1 MLTIEEH
8 FENSH
13 RQEKFALLVS
23 ARVNDILAGTASPLS
38 FQPDENGK
46 YIPAQETLMFADLVA
61 KAVCAHLNRGEEIS
75 E

>member
-8 FENSH
+8 FENSN

-23 ARVNDILAGTASPLS
+23 ARVNDILAGNASTLS
-38 FQPDENGK
+38 FKPDGNGK
-46 YIPAQETLMFADLVA
+46 YIPAEETLMFADLVA
-61 KAVCAHLNRGEEIS
+61 RAVCAHLKREEESS